1 MILGCGSFLR
11 KRDGEPALLPAR
23 RPFHSVVGHCVATA
37 VVAIGGVVTDGT
49 DTDGTEVP
57 PAAEVAEVEPPAVVE

>member
-1 MILGCGSFLR
+1 M
-11 KRDGEPALLPAR
+11 
-23 RPFHSVVGHCVATA
+23 ATA

-57 PAAEVAEVEPPAVVE
+57 PPAAEVAEVEPPAVVE